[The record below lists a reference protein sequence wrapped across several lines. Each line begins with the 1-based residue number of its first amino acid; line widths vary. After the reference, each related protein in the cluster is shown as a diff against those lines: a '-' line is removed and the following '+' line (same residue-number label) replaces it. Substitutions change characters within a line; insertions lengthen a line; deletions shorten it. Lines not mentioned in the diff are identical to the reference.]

1 MRIGVIG
8 TGIVG
13 RNHAAKLAELGHDV
27 VMGTR
32 NVDVTMKTTEKDAR
46 GNAPLNEWLKA
57 HPKVKIKTFP
67 EAAKHGELIVD
78 AVKGEHA
85 LEALRKSGEAN
96 LAGKIIMDISN
107 PLDFSKGMPP
117 SLLVV
122 NTDSLAEQIQRAFP
136 SAKVVKTLNT
146 INADVQ
152 TNPKALMMGDHD
164 VFLSGNDTSAKERVK
179 EILKSYGWTNM
190 IDLGGLSTAR
200 GTEMMLPVWVML
212 MQALKTPIFNFKIVR

>member
-1 MRIGVIG
+1 MKIGVIG

-32 NVDVTMKTTEKDAR
+32 NVDTTLKTTEKDAM
-46 GNAPLNEWLKA
+46 GNAPLNEWLKG
-57 HPKVKIKTFP
+57 HPKVKLNSFQ
-67 EAAKHGELIVD
+67 EAAKHGELIID

-85 LEALRKSGEAN
+85 LEALRRSGEEN

-146 INADVQ
+146 TNANLQ
-152 TNPKALMMGDHD
+152 TNPKALMKGDHD
-164 VFLSGNDTSAKERVK
+164 VFLSGNDVLAKERVK
-179 EILKSYGWTNM
+179 EILKSYGWINI
-190 IDLGGLSTAR
+190 IDLGDVSTAR
-200 GTEMMLPVWVML
+200 GAEMIMPIWTML
-212 MQALKTPIFNFKIVR
+212 MLALKTPIFNFKIVK